1 MKRLFFII
9 VGYFYSLMGKLE
21 TKKITETISDDDSLL
36 EHELIRI
43 NEYNSMRDALY
54 ERMMDFS

>member
-1 MKRLFFII
+1 
-9 VGYFYSLMGKLE
+9 MGKLE